1 MRVFGIDPGSVR
13 TGYGCIETDGRRHS
27 LIACGAIIPEVGVAL
42 ASRLEDIHAKL
53 AALIA
58 RHRPDC
64 VAIENLFHAKNVK
77 SALVLGHARGVA
89 VLAAVQAGVPIS
101 EYTPTSVKLSVV
113 GHGRADKHQMQQ
125 MVKLLLGLAAIPTPH
140 DAADALAIAICH
152 VHSTGTAVPVA
163 TARVP
168 RHLKSWRHAKLDD
181 FAQPARLGVARRG
194 RRQVP

>member
-13 TGYGCIETDGRRHS
+13 TGYGCIDTDGRRHTM
-27 LIACGAIIPEVGVAL
+27 IACGAIVPDAEAL
-42 ASRLEDIHAKL
+42 PDRLEDIHAKL
-53 AALIA
+53 RALIA

-89 VLAAVQAGVPIS
+89 VLAAVQAGVPIA
-101 EYTPTSVKLSVV
+101 EYTPAAIKSSVV
-113 GHGRADKHQMQQ
+113 GHGRADKNQIQQ
-125 MVKLLLGLAAIPTPH
+125 MVKLLLGLASVPTPH

-152 VHSTGTAVPVA
+152 VHSSGAHGIPAAGT
-163 TARVP
+163 RVP
-168 RHLKSWRHAKLDD
+168 RSLRSWRHVRLD
-181 FAQPARLGVARRG
+181 AIG